1 MLVVPQATA
10 AVASAPTW
18 RSGRGRN
25 SQRRR
30 LGPLAAAGSTPPPE
44 FKRSDSQQ
52 KIADFDKAVSDAQAA
67 AGDALLNALGPL
79 ADMLRLRPTAGK
91 KSAIASGQV
100 SKWAATKEVLDAA
113 RLASVTPA
121 QAQELMGRG
130 WVLLDVSPA
139 EDYEAYH
146 AKGAVSAPTLRYVQ
160 PAAGGSDL
168 RSMLRGVAL
177 ASLSV
182 RPTEDDWPGFAEK
195 ALAALKGSAAG
206 VIVACAAGG
215 MLRKTINFPMG
226 QASRSLFAAEAL
238 LTNAG
243 LDAQRVVHLRGGL
256 AAWFA
261 DGLPGEGDEDAW
273 EARKGRTPS
282 VGGPMY
288 EQDAPE
294 LQ

>member
-1 MLVVPQATA
+1 MLLVPQAAA
-10 AVASAPTW
+10 AVAAGPS
-18 RSGRGRN
+18 RRSSSGRN
-25 SQRRR
+25 NYRRR
-30 LGPLAAAGSTPPPE
+30 QLTPPHAGSTPPD
-44 FKRSDSQQ
+44 FQRSDSQQ
-52 KIADFDKAVSDAQAA
+52 KIADFDKAVTDAQAA
-67 AGDALLNALGPL
+67 AGDALLNMMGPL
-79 ADMLRLRPTAGK
+79 ADILRLRPTAGK

-100 SKWAATKEVLDAA
+100 SKWAAARAVLDAA

-121 QAQELMGRG
+121 QAKELMDRG

-139 EDYEAYH
+139 EDYDQFH
-146 AKGAVSAPTLRYVQ
+146 AKGSINAPTLRYVQ
-160 PAAGGSDL
+160 PAAGGDM

-215 MLRKTINFPMG
+215 TLRKTVNFPSG

-261 DGLPGEGDEDAW
+261 DGYPGEGDEDAW

>member
-1 MLVVPQATA
+1 MLLVPQAAA
-10 AVASAPTW
+10 AVAAGPS
-18 RSGRGRN
+18 RRSSSGRNNYRWR
-25 SQRRR
+25 Q
-30 LGPLAAAGSTPPPE
+30 LTPPHAGSTPPD
-44 FKRSDSQQ
+44 FQRSDSQQ
-52 KIADFDKAVSDAQAA
+52 KIADFDKAVTDAQAA
-67 AGDALLNALGPL
+67 AGDALLNMMGPL
-79 ADMLRLRPTAGK
+79 ADILRLRPTAGK

-100 SKWAATKEVLDAA
+100 SKWAAARAVLDAA
-113 RLASVTPA
+113 RLASITPA
-121 QAQELMGRG
+121 QAKELMDRG

-139 EDYEAYH
+139 EDYDQFH
-146 AKGAVSAPTLRYVQ
+146 AKGSINAPTLRYVQ
-160 PAAGGSDL
+160 PAAGGDI

-215 MLRKTINFPMG
+215 TLRKTVNFPSG

-261 DGLPGEGDEDAW
+261 DGYPGEGDEDAW